1 MMKLWQSPRA
11 FRTLV
16 LLITLAGFGMR
27 LYTLGV
33 ESLWYDELLQANL
46 ALADIPSLL
55 QRLPAH
61 AAVPL
66 DYLISHFWVIL
77 GRSDYWVR
85 LPAVMVGTLT
95 LPAVFQL
102 GRRFLGYGPG
112 LLLMALFTCSPF
124 HVRYSQE
131 MRPYALGVLGVVLFS
146 YFLWRIRATGSWRY
160 LLPLQLAGLIFSL
173 SHYFAT
179 PIFGP
184 WLLFCGLDVIFN
196 KNRANS
202 LKALVALLVTGFVC
216 LLVLMALGWG
226 PTLFRVSGTFGE
238 TLLEPEKFT
247 ADATEKPNLGVGPNV
262 NEQFIK
268 VQILRHLGAGA
279 GGVSPWLFNGLLFLG
294 MISLAAQKQAKLAL
308 LLFLWTLLPVVLIVA
323 FLVHRG
329 TFFAPRYIIFV
340 LPAYLMLVTAGIF
353 ALPRWLKTRGPAWLS
368 TLLLIIIAA
377 AVFIDLEA
385 DLDRLY
391 HNKDKED
398 WRLVASFIAANAGP
412 NDAVIAVK
420 AEPTMNWYYPPAT
433 ADGNTY
439 STLEAIQP
447 RVAQAERSWVILSI
461 FSSGVDANIK
471 AWLSDGEQGAVRLVL
486 DPIITVYYLG
496 NYVNKEQLLK
506 EIQGF
511 ALPVNHE
518 LYASLAREN
527 RRNPAVARR
536 YYELAFEHAPNDEI
550 RAQYEAALNR

>member
-1 MMKLWQSPRA
+1 MA
-11 FRTLV
+11 F
-16 LLITLAGFGMR
+16 
-27 LYTLGV
+27 
-33 ESLWYDELLQANL
+33 
-46 ALADIPSLL
+46 
-55 QRLPAH
+55 
-61 AAVPL
+61 
-66 DYLISHFWVIL
+66 
-77 GRSDYWVR
+77 
-85 LPAVMVGTLT
+85 
-95 LPAVFQL
+95 
-102 GRRFLGYGPG
+102 
-112 LLLMALFTCSPF
+112 FTCSPF

-131 MRPYALGVLGVVLFS
+131 MRPYALGLLGVILFS
-146 YFLWRIRATGSWRY
+146 YFLWRIRATGSWSY

-173 SHYFAT
+173 SHYFT
-179 PIFGP
+179 IPIFGP
-184 WLLFCGLDVIFN
+184 WLLFLGVDVAFN

-202 LKALVALLVTGFVC
+202 LKALGALLVTGFVC
-216 LLVLMALGWG
+216 LLVLMVLGWG

-247 ADATEKPNLGVGPNV
+247 VDATEKPNLGVGPNV

-279 GGVSPWLFNGLLFLG
+279 GGVSPWLFNGLILLG
-294 MISLAAQKQAKLAL
+294 LISLVVQKQAKLAL
-308 LLFLWTLLPVVLIVA
+308 LLFLWMLLPVVAIVA

-329 TFFAPRYIIFV
+329 TFFAPRYVIFV
-340 LPAYLMLVTAGIF
+340 LPAYLMLVTAGVV
-353 ALPRWLKTRGPAWLS
+353 ALPRWLKHRGPAWLS
-368 TLLLIIIAA
+368 ALLLLVAAA
-377 AVFIDLEA
+377 AVFLDLEA

-398 WRLVASFIAANAGP
+398 WRLVGSFIAANAGP

-420 AEPTMNWYYPPAT
+420 AEPTMNWYYPPAM

-471 AWLSDGEQGAVRLVL
+471 AWLSDSEQGAVRLVL

-496 NYVNKEQLLK
+496 DHLDKEQLLQ

-536 YYELAFEHAPNDEI
+536 YYELALEHAPNDAL